1 MLTQRSELLS
11 HLIEVFEEQLFVDG
25 VALGD
30 HRPACRLERRQT
42 FLPRVAA
49 KLQLLGSSRLLDQ
62 LGFISYSK
70 SHQFALISLDEHSS
84 IFYGTQMK

>member
-62 LGFISYSK
+62 LGYTSVPIS
-70 SHQFALISLDEHSS
+70 FFCIVNLTSLL
-84 IFYGTQMK
+84 